1 MNLPNKLTMLRILL
15 IPVFMVVLYMGF
27 PGATYVALVIFI
39 LASLTDLLDGKIAR
53 KYNLVTD
60 FGKFADP
67 LADKIL
73 ILSALLL
80 FVQFGQMPAWCAI
93 VILTREFAVT
103 GLRLV
108 AVEGGKVIAAGIS
121 GKLKTFFSTVGCC
134 VMMTPWHGIA
144 LGGHSWL
151 TLDNLCVAVMVI
163 LTLWSGIEYFAKNI
177 SVFRNMK

>member
-1 MNLPNKLTMLRILL
+1 MNTANKITLLRIVLV
-15 IPVFMVVLYMGF
+15 PVYVVLMLLDK
-27 PGATYVALVIFI
+27 PIAALIVFI
-39 LASLTDLLDGKIAR
+39 LAGLSDSLDGYIAR
-53 KYNLVTD
+53 HYNQITD

-93 VILTREFAVT
+93 LILTREFAVT

-144 LGGHSWL
+144 LGGLSWL

-163 LTLWSGIEYFAKNI
+163 LTLWSGFEYFAKNI

>member
-1 MNLPNKLTMLRILL
+1 MTTANKITILRMILV
-15 IPVFMVVLYMGF
+15 PVYVVLMLLER
-27 PGATYVALVIFI
+27 PIAALIVFI
-39 LASLTDLLDGKIAR
+39 LAGLSDSLDGYIAR
-53 KYNLVTD
+53 NYNQVTD

-73 ILSALLL
+73 ILSAMLL

-121 GKLKTFFSTVGCC
+121 GKLKTFFSTIGCC
-134 VMMTPWHGIA
+134 VMMTPWHSLC
-144 LGGHSWL
+144 LGGLSWL
-151 TLDNLCVAVMVI
+151 SLDNICVALMVI
-163 LTLWSGIEYFAKNI
+163 LTLWSGVEYFVKNI